1 MHVNRFYDPEIEDRK
16 ELALVNRM
24 RDGTEIE
31 QVQPLQYNIL
41 KERILERVRVLASE
55 LQENKILA
63 YINGR
68 LQMVKAFR
76 EVWNERNDYWQK
88 KVTSNSINNPAIDSY
103 DIIDLYDD
111 DEDDCVPPT
120 LKKNAPSKGK
130 QPMIQKKVLG
140 SHYYNLHR

>member
-120 LKKNAPSKGK
+120 LKKNAASKGK